1 MNFNGSVLKFLSEGI
16 TVWLCTCS
24 MTKEGPKLSLSS
36 SLVSSNAFYSK
47 LVKEVFESAIEKKKK
62 KKNLVLLMNFFTQRL
77 IKNTT
82 PYWLA
87 IYMTLESIELFLIR
101 NL

>member
-16 TVWLCTCS
+16 TVWSCTCS
-24 MTKEGPKLSLSS
+24 MIKEGPKLCLSS
-36 SLVSSNAFYSK
+36 SLVSSNSFYSK

-62 KKNLVLLMNFFTQRL
+62 KIGSSDELFYTKAN
-77 IKNTT
+77 KKTT

-87 IYMTLESIELFLIR
+87 IYMTLESIELFF
-101 NL
+101 